1 MTLPLG
7 EFEGQ
12 LAQKICTQPCLG
24 QWHRWARR
32 PDLTAAPHGQ
42 RQLQTQRLIER
53 QPAARLLLFGG
64 VLRHVDLAQRLV
76 EGHQTVLCQYRFRQ
90 RLGHRVQLG
99 EHLVDAAVDIPALQV
114 LGCRVDRK
122 HIALEGR
129 DGRGSIP
136 GGPGDAAQRGASPR
150 FGALPERGFQHQ
162 IVGVGQLGL
171 APKLPD
177 SA

>member
-76 EGHQTVLCQYRFRQ
+76 EDIRPYSANTASGSASGTGSNWVSTWSMQ
-90 RLGHRVQLG
+90 R
-99 EHLVDAAVDIPALQV
+99 
-114 LGCRVDRK
+114 
-122 HIALEGR
+122 
-129 DGRGSIP
+129 
-136 GGPGDAAQRGASPR
+136 
-150 FGALPERGFQHQ
+150 
-162 IVGVGQLGL
+162 
-171 APKLPD
+171 
-177 SA
+177 